1 MNAAFINGVSSHI
14 FDYDDTHLK
23 TIIHPAGPVA
33 SAILALSEMQPVSGK
48 DFLNAL
54 VLGVETECRIG
65 NAVYPNHYDVGWHIT
80 GTAGVFGAA
89 AAVGKLLGLSEQQ
102 MVWALGLA
110 ASQPVG
116 LRESFGSMNKSFNPG
131 RAASNGI
138 FAAVLASKN
147 YTSSDGMIEAKR
159 GWANTISTKQD
170 YREITEGLGQRYEAA
185 LNTYKP
191 FACGI
196 VLHPAIDA
204 AIQLRGEQKFTAD
217 QVKRIELKV
226 HPLVLELTGKKTP
239 HEGLEGKFSIYHAVA
254 VALIEGAGGEK
265 QFSDRAVRD
274 PAVIEL
280 RGKVVPVI
288 DPAIKPEQVEMAI
301 ELNDGRVL
309 RKRIEHAIGSLE
321 KPMSDADL
329 ERKFSD
335 LAEGIPAEAA
345 DGEGHG
351 AVLEGRRPFRRRRNC
366 ADGIAAERLI
376 DIRQPAPFREITA
389 LAALQARGTPSGP
402 HSLQESFSSGIEI
415 AGCAAFLGGGGP
427 AKRAEHA
434 VQRRIADAE
443 PVLFTDEVMTQV
455 VLLDPAPEPRSRLV
469 GNVGDVMHP
478 FIMKN
483 RKHHSE
489 QRGSGGLRPQYKREK
504 PGGQGQVR
512 HQKPDRQ
519 KQQIQPVRL
528 DMVVVMEAVLQPARG
543 RPCERRRMKGET
555 MHAVFAQI
563 EQQRAEQDRD
573 GIQRQDAKQPGQ
585 RLNHHGHHERCN
597 AAMAKKHEKHLRL
610 PSDGLAVYPATTAM
624 RWTRAFGRSIPERA
638 HNRQS

>member
-1 MNAAFINGVSSHI
+1 MSFTNRRSILRAVATLPVFAGMISRTASAQAPSAEAQKPAAGSVAVPPHVTSILAHYIVTARYDDLPANVRREGVRTLLNWVGVAIGGSHHQTVDIAASALAPFSGPAKASLFGRGERFDVMNAAFINGVSSHI

-54 VLGVETECRIG
+54 VLGIETECRIG

-89 AAVGKLLGLSEQQ
+89 AAAGKLLGLNEQQ
-102 MVWALGLA
+102 MIWALGLA

-138 FAAVLASKN
+138 FAAILASKN

-170 YREITEGLGQRYEAA
+170 YKEITEGLGQRYEAA

-204 AIQLRGEQKFTAD
+204 AIQLKNEYQISAD
-217 QVKRIELKV
+217 KVKRIELKV

-239 HEGLEGKFSIYHAVA
+239 QEGLEGKFSVYHAVA

-274 PAVIEL
+274 PAVIDL
-280 RGKVVPVI
+280 RVKVIPVI
-288 DPAIKPEQVEMAI
+288 DPAIKPEQVEMSV

-329 ERKFSD
+329 ERKFVD
-335 LAEGIPAEAA
+335 LAEGVLPRQQTAKVM
-345 DGEGHG
+345 DLCWKVEG
-351 AVLEGRRPFRRRRNC
+351 
-366 ADGIAAERLI
+366 
-376 DIRQPAPFREITA
+376 
-389 LAALQARGTPSGP
+389 
-402 HSLQESFSSGIEI
+402 
-415 AGCAAFLGGGGP
+415 
-427 AKRAEHA
+427 
-434 VQRRIADAE
+434 IADAGE
-443 PVLFTDEVMTQV
+443 IARMG
-455 VLLDPAPEPRSRLV
+455 ARS
-469 GNVGDVMHP
+469 
-478 FIMKN
+478 
-483 RKHHSE
+483 S
-489 QRGSGGLRPQYKREK
+489 
-504 PGGQGQVR
+504 
-512 HQKPDRQ
+512 
-519 KQQIQPVRL
+519 
-528 DMVVVMEAVLQPARG
+528 A
-543 RPCERRRMKGET
+543 
-555 MHAVFAQI
+555 
-563 EQQRAEQDRD
+563 
-573 GIQRQDAKQPGQ
+573 
-585 RLNHHGHHERCN
+585 
-597 AAMAKKHEKHLRL
+597 
-610 PSDGLAVYPATTAM
+610 
-624 RWTRAFGRSIPERA
+624 
-638 HNRQS
+638 